1 MKYLNQL
8 EYEAMPYPTNVKEPE
23 STLAAEGN
31 IALAGCG
38 ICSAAMML
46 EQLLS
51 GDYSLEEIRDLAVS
65 CKANLDPGTDM
76 KVLGQELCCRY
87 GLVLHMS
94 DRTEDLLECLQTG
107 GRVIINVGGDREGHT
122 GVFSHGG
129 HYILAVDCQ
138 DNTVTI
144 LDSSWKKDKFDEPD
158 RKGKV
163 TVHYP
168 FCLCS
173 TEILNEDTANR
184 SPAYY
189 CFKRRTD
196 GTETEA

>member
-8 EYEAMPYPTNVKEPE
+8 DYETMPYPTNVKEPE
-23 STLAAEGN
+23 SRMATDGN

-46 EQLLS
+46 EQLLL
-51 GDYSLEEIRDLAVS
+51 GEYSLEEIRDLAVS
-65 CKANLDPGTDM
+65 CKANLNPGTDM
-76 KVLGQELCCRY
+76 KVFGQELCSRY
-87 GLVLHMS
+87 ELLLHMS
-94 DRTEDLLECLQTG
+94 DRTEDLIECLQTG

-129 HYILAVDCQ
+129 HYILAVACQ
-138 DNTVTI
+138 DNTVTV
-144 LDSSWKKDKFDEPD
+144 LDPSWKNGKFDEPE

-163 TVHYP
+163 KVQYP

-173 TEILNEDTANR
+173 TEVLKEDTANR
-184 SPAYY
+184 TPAYY
-189 CFKRRTD
+189 CFMRRPD
-196 GTETEA
+196 GAETET

>member
-8 EYEAMPYPTNVKEPE
+8 EYETMPYPTNVKEPE
-23 STLAAEGN
+23 SSMARNGN

-46 EQLLS
+46 EQLLP
-51 GDYSLEEIRDLAVS
+51 GEYALEDIRDLAIA

-76 KVLGQELCCRY
+76 KVLGPELCRKY
-87 GLVLHMS
+87 GLVLQMS
-94 DRTEDLLECLQTG
+94 DRTEDLLECLHTG

-129 HYILAVDCQ
+129 HYILAIACHD
-138 DNTVTI
+138 DTVII
-144 LDSSWKKDKFDEPD
+144 LDPSWKKAKFDEPG
-158 RKGKV
+158 REGKV
-163 TVHYP
+163 KVQYP
-168 FCLCS
+168 FCYCS
-173 TEILNEDTANR
+173 TEVLKEDTANR
-184 SPAYY
+184 TPAYY
-189 CFKRRTD
+189 CFKRKTD